1 MFPKRTKIDRRA
13 SPLASRA
20 AAARRS
26 RRVVRASRT
35 RAPLAS
41 RALCDVGRVLA
52 TVLVSNFETVEKP
65 VGRHPIIG
73 VARVSVRA
81 HRRIVKLINS
91 KKEGRRPRDGARD
104 TAPRDQLGTDL
115 VAIGSTLMLR
125 DTCWMNQLVK
135 PLQGFTDSARR

>member
-1 MFPKRTKIDRRA
+1 MTI
-13 SPLASRA
+13 
-20 AAARRS
+20 
-26 RRVVRASRT
+26 
-35 RAPLAS
+35 
-41 RALCDVGRVLA
+41 RVLGA

-104 TAPRDQLGTDL
+104 TAPR
-115 VAIGSTLMLR
+115 
-125 DTCWMNQLVK
+125 
-135 PLQGFTDSARR
+135 RRGAWPPP